1 MLSSAVSSNL
11 APAAALSP
19 CFHLWMQQALG
30 GCMAQH
36 LASALQHIKGVFS
49 LSAFLKSLFS
59 SFLHVTSWKE
69 ITFWS
74 LLAILFL
81 ELLLSVP
88 QLPALSHIPHY
99 RSRMRDGPTLAGLPE
114 SLSAPTTFFHPLE
127 AAELWATLTS
137 VNPFKKAVIA
147 PNTIYYFYEW
157 KKKGSKHSQT
167 NRGACNSQY
176 ITSATSVCAHKLKYN
191 DNKPGLLTIQQTL
204 QSSPLDQH
212 SSVCLLSAV
221 GLSALHQWSS
231 PTHHLSTLH
240 LFQVP
245 GISKKSLFFPVT
257 KNKRLLKADPYWK
270 QMLKQKQHIKA
281 QQASISS
288 IISFPCLKQHSAQ
301 WHHCKNMRR
310 IS

>member
-1 MLSSAVSSNL
+1 MLRHSSAVSSNL

-19 CFHLWMQQALG
+19 CFHLRMQQARG

-99 RSRMRDGPTLAGLPE
+99 RSRMRDGPTLARLPE

-157 KKKGSKHSQT
+157 KKMEANILKQT
-167 NRGACNSQY
+167 EGHATLS
-176 ITSATSVCAHKLKYN
+176 TSHQLLLCAH
-191 DNKPGLLTIQQTL
+191 T
-204 QSSPLDQH
+204 S
-212 SSVCLLSAV
+212 
-221 GLSALHQWSS
+221 
-231 PTHHLSTLH
+231 
-240 LFQVP
+240 
-245 GISKKSLFFPVT
+245 
-257 KNKRLLKADPYWK
+257 
-270 QMLKQKQHIKA
+270 
-281 QQASISS
+281 
-288 IISFPCLKQHSAQ
+288 
-301 WHHCKNMRR
+301 
-310 IS
+310 